1 MALQYEGTRYHGF
14 SLQPGLLT
22 VQSVLEQAL
31 ADVLGHPVRVTV
43 AGRTDAGV
51 HAEGQVVSFRTTA
64 SLPGEA
70 ISRALRPRLPEDILA
85 DDSQEAGR
93 RFDARRSA
101 LRRHYRYSVWNHDRP
116 NLRWR
121 RFSLHEPSALD
132 QGAMNEAATFLCG
145 RHDFASF
152 IGHASEQ
159 ASGSPVRTLQRAE
172 WTREGEL
179 LHFHC
184 SADAFARHMV
194 RNLVG
199 TLLSVGRGALGSG
212 QAASILAARDR
223 RSAGP
228 TAPAHGLTLMQ
239 VDYEDNDSAAAE
251 RGWPGSRVYDDQES
265 HT

>member
-31 ADVLGHPVRVTV
+31 ADVLGHPVRVTG

-101 LRRHYRYSVWNHDRP
+101 LRRHYRYSVWKGRVAVEAFRGVQHHSA
-116 NLRWR
+116 R
-121 RFSLHEPSALD
+121 RLHRGRRERIAVRFPVD
-132 QGAMNEAATFLCG
+132 ERG
-145 RHDFASF
+145 RHV
-152 IGHASEQ
+152 
-159 ASGSPVRTLQRAE
+159 PVRTA
-172 WTREGEL
+172 
-179 LHFHC
+179 
-184 SADAFARHMV
+184 
-194 RNLVG
+194 
-199 TLLSVGRGALGSG
+199 
-212 QAASILAARDR
+212 
-223 RSAGP
+223 
-228 TAPAHGLTLMQ
+228 
-239 VDYEDNDSAAAE
+239 
-251 RGWPGSRVYDDQES
+251 
-265 HT
+265 